1 MEKAPAGRGYTAVD
15 ITGRRFGQLM
25 ALHPTE
31 KRDKKGSVIWHCHC
45 DCGRDVDVPYNSMV
59 YANQVA
65 VRCKA
70 NLKSKRW
77 VCQNETP
84 QQ

>member
-1 MEKAPAGRGYTAVD
+1 MEEAPAGRGYTALD
-15 ITGRRFGQLM
+15 ITGRRFGRLA

-59 YANQVA
+59 YANQA
-65 VRCKA
+65 AMRCEA
-70 NLKSKRW
+70 NLKSKE
-77 VCQNETP
+77 VGLSE
-84 QQ
+84 